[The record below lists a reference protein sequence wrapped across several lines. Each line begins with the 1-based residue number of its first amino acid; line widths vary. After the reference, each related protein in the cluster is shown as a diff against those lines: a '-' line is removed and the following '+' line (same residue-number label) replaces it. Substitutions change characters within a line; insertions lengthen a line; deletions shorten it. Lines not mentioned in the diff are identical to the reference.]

1 MWKRSGSLALGLLLA
16 AGAAHAPAWAQTPA
30 PAPLMAD
37 VFQDHAVLQRGG
49 PVPVW
54 GRAAPGAAVS
64 VTLGEQSAQATAGAD
79 GRWRANVMPPAAG
92 GPYVLSAQSGGQV
105 QTLNDILIGDVWLCS
120 GQSNM
125 EFGLRQ
131 VTNAETEVAN
141 SADPNLRL
149 LLVGRRSEA
158 RVDETGLPADSVWKA
173 SGPASTPNFGA
184 ACYFM
189 GQELRRTQQV
199 PIGLISASWGGSIIE
214 DWLSEASLR
223 QAGDYA
229 ETLDILSAY
238 ATSPESGTAQWNRI
252 SEQWWRANDP
262 GLKETIPWS
271 DARLDDSGW
280 TLVKPQGFWETDGPA
295 LGNYEGTGWYRTSI
309 QLTRAQARGE
319 AKISLGPVDDMDVV
333 FVNGHRIGG
342 MQGWDTPRD
351 YVIPA
356 GVLRPG
362 RNVIAVGVLDL
373 GGGGG
378 MWGPA
383 DAKRIE
389 LADGSTVSLAAP
401 WRFQT
406 SAALSSLPGPPRV
419 PWIGGSGT
427 TTLYN
432 GMVAGLGPY
441 ALTGFAWYQ
450 GESNVN
456 DPVGY
461 SRLLTGLMA
470 DWRARFENPDAVFL
484 VVQLANFGP
493 AWSEPHGS
501 SWAELRDVQR
511 QVVEADPRA
520 GIAVAI
526 DIGDRYDIHPTNKRE
541 VGRRLS
547 LEARRLAGDTTV
559 ARSPSPVSAVREG
572 DRIRI
577 EFAHAGTGL
586 VTLSADDA
594 VGFEV
599 CDQDKVC
606 RFTPGTVQGATVWLT
621 APQASFV
628 RFCWADS
635 PVCNLYGPDNLPAV
649 PFELPVR

>member
-1 MWKRSGSLALGLLLA
+1 MGMRSGSLALGLLLA
-16 AGAAHAPAWAQTPA
+16 AGTASAQDR
-30 PAPLMAD
+30 LMAD

-54 GRAAPGAAVS
+54 GVAQPGAPVS

-79 GRWRANVMPPAAG
+79 GRWRANITPPPAG
-92 GPYVLSAQSGGQV
+92 GPYVLTARSDTQI
-105 QTLNDILIGDVWLCS
+105 QTLNDILVGDVWLCS

-141 SADPNLRL
+141 SADPQMRL
-149 LLVGRRSEA
+149 LLVGRRSLPH
-158 RVDETGLPADSVWKA
+158 VDETDLPAGSVWQA
-173 SGPASTPNFGA
+173 AGPTTTPNFGA

-214 DWLSEASLR
+214 DWLSESSLR
-223 QAGDYA
+223 RAGDYTEA
-229 ETLDILSAY
+229 LDMLSAY
-238 ATSPESGTAQWNRI
+238 AASPENGAAYWNRV

-262 GLKETIPWS
+262 GLKGTIPWS
-271 DARLDDSGW
+271 DARFDDSGW
-280 TLVKPQGFWETDGPA
+280 ALAKPEGFWETSGPI
-295 LGNYEGTGWYRTSI
+295 LGNYDGTGWYRTRV

-319 AKISLGPVDDMDVV
+319 AKISLGPIDDMDAV
-333 FVNGHRIGG
+333 FINGHRIGG

-351 YVIPA
+351 YVVPA
-356 GVLRPG
+356 GVLRAG

-383 DAKRIE
+383 EAKRLT
-389 LADGSTVSLAAP
+389 LADGSDVSLADP

-406 SAALSSLPGPPRV
+406 SAVMSSLPGPPRA

-432 GMVAGLGPY
+432 GMIAGLGPY

-450 GESNVN
+450 GESNTS
-456 DPVGY
+456 DPEGY
-461 SRLLTGLMA
+461 RRLLAGLMA
-470 DWRARFENPDAVFL
+470 DWRARFETPRAAFL

-493 AWSEPHGS
+493 AWGEPHGS

-511 QVVEADPRA
+511 EVVEADSRA
-520 GIAVAI
+520 GLAVAI

-547 LEARRLAGDTTV
+547 LEARRLAGDATV

-577 EFAHAGTGL
+577 DFAHAGTGL

-599 CDQDKVC
+599 CDQDRAC
-606 RFTPGTVQGATVWLT
+606 RFTPGAVQGATVWLT
-621 APQASFV
+621 APTAAFV

-635 PVCNLYGPDNLPAV
+635 PVCNLYGPDNLPAT

>member
-1 MWKRSGSLALGLLLA
+1 MVLRSGSLALAFMLA
-16 AGAAHAPAWAQTPA
+16 AGAAQAQTSA
-30 PAPLMAD
+30 PVSAPLMAD

-54 GRAAPGAAVS
+54 GVAAPGATVS
-64 VTLGEQSAQATAGAD
+64 VTLGAQTAQATAGAD
-79 GRWRANVMPPAAG
+79 GRWRATITPPAAG
-92 GPYVLSAQSGGQV
+92 GPYVLTARSAQQT

-141 SADPNLRL
+141 SADPNMRL
-149 LLVGRRSEA
+149 LLVGRRSLSHSDDSA
-158 RVDETGLPADSVWKA
+158 LPAGSVWQA
-173 SGPASTPNFGA
+173 SGPATTPNFGA

-199 PIGLISASWGGSIIE
+199 PIGLISSSWGGSIIE

-223 QAGDYA
+223 RAGDYA
-229 ETLDILSAY
+229 EALEMLAAY
-238 ATSPESGTAQWNRI
+238 DASPDNGAAFWNRV
-252 SEQWWRANDP
+252 SEQWWRTNEP

-271 DARLDDSGW
+271 DARFDDSGW
-280 TLVKPQGFWETDGPA
+280 ALAQPEGFWETAGPT
-295 LGNYEGTGWYRTSI
+295 LGNYDGTGWYRTSI
-309 QLTRAQARGE
+309 QLTRQQARGE
-319 AKISLGPVDDMDVV
+319 AKISLGPVDDMDTV
-333 FVNGHRIGG
+333 FINGHRVGG
-342 MQGWDTPRD
+342 AQGWDTPRD

-383 DAKRIE
+383 EAKRVE
-389 LADGSTVSLAAP
+389 LADGSVVSLAAP
-401 WRFQT
+401 WRFRT
-406 SAALSSLPGPPRV
+406 SAQMSSLPGPPRA

-432 GMVAGLGPY
+432 GMIAGLGPY

-450 GESNVN
+450 GESNTS
-456 DPVGY
+456 DPAGY
-461 SRLLTGLMA
+461 SRLLPGLIA
-470 DWRARFENPDAVFL
+470 DWRARFENPQAAFL

-511 QVVEADPRA
+511 EVVEADPRA
-520 GIAVAI
+520 GLAVAI

-541 VGRRLS
+541 VGRRLA

-559 ARSPSPVSAVREG
+559 AQSPSPVSAVREG

-577 EFAHAGTGL
+577 DFAHAGTGL

-606 RFTPGTVQGATVWLT
+606 RFNPGAVQGATVWLT
-621 APQASFV
+621 APQAAFV

-649 PFELPVR
+649 PFELPIR

>member
-1 MWKRSGSLALGLLLA
+1 MGFRSGSLALGLLLA
-16 AGAAHAPAWAQTPA
+16 AGAAQAQAQTPA
-30 PAPLMAD
+30 SAPLMAD

-54 GRAAPGAAVS
+54 GRARPGATVS
-64 VTLGEQSAQATAGAD
+64 VTLGEQSVRTTVGAD
-79 GRWRANVMPPAAG
+79 GRWRADVTPPAAG
-92 GPYVLSAQSGGQV
+92 GPYVLTAQSGDQT
-105 QTLNDILIGDVWLCS
+105 QTLTDILIGDVWLCS

-141 SADPNLRL
+141 SADPQMRL
-149 LLVGRRSEA
+149 LLVGRRNLS
-158 RVDETGLPADSVWKA
+158 RVDETALPADSVWRL

-214 DWLSEASLR
+214 DWLSEAALR
-223 QAGDYA
+223 RAGDYDEA
-229 ETLDILSAY
+229 LQILA
-238 ATSPESGTAQWNRI
+238 AHAASPESGVAFWDRV
-252 SEQWWRANDP
+252 SEQWWRENEP
-262 GLKETIPWS
+262 GLKETIPWT
-271 DARLDDSGW
+271 DARFDDSGW
-280 TLVKPQGFWETDGPA
+280 TLAKPAGFWETDGPV
-295 LGNYEGTGWYRTSI
+295 LGNYDGTGWYRTSV
-309 QLTRAQARGE
+309 QLTRAQARGD
-319 AKISLGPVDDMDVV
+319 AHIVLGPIDDMDVV
-333 FVNGHRIGG
+333 FVNGHRLGG

-356 GVLRPG
+356 GLLRPG
-362 RNVIAVGVLDL
+362 RNLIAVGVLDL

-383 DAKRIE
+383 EDKRIE
-389 LADGSTVSLAAP
+389 LADGSTVSLAEP
-401 WRFQT
+401 WRFHT
-406 SAALSSLPGPPRV
+406 SAAMSTLPGPPRA

-432 GMVAGLGPY
+432 GMIAGLGPY

-450 GESNVN
+450 GESNVG

-461 SRLLTGLMA
+461 TRLLTGLMA
-470 DWRARFENPDAVFL
+470 DWRARFEAPDAPFL

-493 AWSEPHGS
+493 AWSEPHAS

-577 EFAHAGTGL
+577 DFAHAGTGL

-594 VGFEV
+594 IGFEV
-599 CDQDKVC
+599 CDQDKTC

-621 APQASFV
+621 APQAAFV

-649 PFELPVR
+649 PFELPVS

>member
-1 MWKRSGSLALGLLLA
+1 MWARSGSLAFVLMLA
-16 AGAAHAPAWAQTPA
+16 AGSVHAQE
-30 PAPLMAD
+30 PLMAD

-54 GRAAPGAAVS
+54 GMTAPGATVS

-79 GRWRANVMPPAAG
+79 GHWRANVTPPAVG
-92 GPYVLSAQSGGQV
+92 GPYVLTARSGDQV

-141 SADPNLRL
+141 SADPNMRL
-149 LLVGRRSEA
+149 LLVGRRN
-158 RVDETGLPADSVWKA
+158 LPAPDAAHLAPGSTWTLA
-173 SGPASTPNFGA
+173 GPTTTPNVSA

-199 PIGLISASWGGSIIE
+199 PVGLISASWGGSIIE
-214 DWLSEASLR
+214 DWLSEAALR
-223 QAGDYA
+223 RAGDYTEA
-229 ETLDILSAY
+229 LDILSAY
-238 ATSPESGTAQWNRI
+238 AASPESGTAYWDRV
-252 SEQWWRANDP
+252 SEQWWRTNEP
-262 GLKETIPWS
+262 GLKDAIPWS
-271 DARLDDSGW
+271 DARFDDSGW
-280 TLVKPQGFWETDGPA
+280 KLVTPGGFWETNGPV
-295 LGNYEGTGWYRTSI
+295 LGNYDGTGWYRTTV
-309 QLTRAQARGE
+309 QLTRAQAQGE
-319 AKISLGPVDDMDVV
+319 ARITLGPIDDMDVV
-333 FVNGHRIGG
+333 FINGHRIGG
-342 MQGWDTPRD
+342 MQGWDTPRE
-351 YVIPA
+351 YVVPA
-356 GVLRPG
+356 GVLKPG
-362 RNVIAVGVLDL
+362 RNLIAVGVLDL

-383 DAKRIE
+383 DAKRLT
-389 LADGSTVSLAAP
+389 LADGSDVSLAAP

-406 SAALSSLPGPPRV
+406 SAAMSGLPGPPRA

-432 GMVAGLGPY
+432 GMIAGLGPY

-450 GESNVN
+450 GESNVG
-456 DPVGY
+456 DPEGY
-461 SRLLTGLMA
+461 TRLLTGLMA
-470 DWRARFENPDAVFL
+470 DWRARFERPDAPFL
-484 VVQLANFGP
+484 IVQLANFGP
-493 AWSEPHGS
+493 AWGEPHES

-511 QVVEADPRA
+511 RVAEADPRA
-520 GIAVAI
+520 GLALAI

-559 ARSPSPVSAVREG
+559 ARSPSPLGAVREG

-577 EFAHAGTGL
+577 DFAHAGTGL

-599 CDQDKVC
+599 CDPDKVC
-606 RFTPGTVQGATVWLT
+606 RFTPGMVQGATVWLT
-621 APQASFV
+621 APQAAFV

-635 PVCNLYGPDNLPAV
+635 PVCNLYGPDNLPAT

>member
-1 MWKRSGSLALGLLLA
+1 MTARTASFALAFVLA
-16 AGAAHAPAWAQTPA
+16 AGSASAQAPATG
-30 PAPLMAD
+30 PLMAE

-54 GRAAPGAAVS
+54 GVARPGAGVF
-64 VTLGEQSAQATAGAD
+64 VTLGEQSVQATAGAD
-79 GRWRANVMPPAAG
+79 GRWRANMTPPAAG
-92 GPYVLSAQSGGQV
+92 GPYVLTARSEERV

-141 SADPNLRL
+141 STDPNMRL
-149 LLVGRRSEA
+149 LLVGRRNLPA
-158 RVDETGLPADSVWKA
+158 PDETRLAPGSIWSPA
-173 SGPASTPNFGA
+173 GPTTTPNVSA

-214 DWLSEASLR
+214 DWMSEAALR
-223 QAGDYA
+223 RAGDYSEA
-229 ETLDILSAY
+229 LDILSAY
-238 ATSPESGTAQWNRI
+238 AASPANGTAYWDRV
-252 SEQWWRANDP
+252 SDQWWRTNEP
-262 GLKETIPWS
+262 GLKAAVPWS
-271 DARLDDSGW
+271 DARFDDSGW
-280 TLVKPQGFWETDGPA
+280 TLVTPGGFWETNGPV
-295 LGNYEGTGWYRTSI
+295 LGNYDGTGWYRTTV
-309 QLTRAQARGE
+309 QLTAAQARGE
-319 AKISLGPVDDMDVV
+319 ARISLGPIDDMDAV
-333 FVNGHRIGG
+333 FINGHRIGG
-342 MQGWDTPRD
+342 AQGWDTPRD
-351 YVIPA
+351 YVVPA
-356 GVLRPG
+356 GLLKPG
-362 RNVIAVGVLDL
+362 RNLIAVGVLDL

-383 DAKRIE
+383 EAKRLT
-389 LADGSTVSLAAP
+389 LADGSDVSLAAP

-406 SAALSSLPGPPRV
+406 SAAMTGLPGPPRA

-432 GMVAGLGPY
+432 GMIAGLGPY

-450 GESNVN
+450 GESNTS
-456 DPVGY
+456 DPQGY

-470 DWRARFENPDAVFL
+470 DWRARFERPDAPFL
-484 VVQLANFGP
+484 IVQLANFGP
-493 AWSEPHGS
+493 AWGEPHGS

-511 QVVEADPRA
+511 RVAEADPRA
-520 GIAVAI
+520 GIAAAI

-547 LEARRLAGDTTV
+547 LEARRLAGDATV

-572 DRIRI
+572 ERIRI
-577 EFAHAGTGL
+577 DFAHAGTGL

-621 APQASFV
+621 APQAAFV

-635 PVCNLYGPDNLPAV
+635 PVCNLYGPDSLPAL
-649 PFELPVR
+649 PFELPVS